1 MPKIKTISR
10 PAGDSSPDNQ
20 PTPAA
25 PERRP
30 ADPLGWRLGGATPA
44 PQRPAA
50 GSAERRREPAPRPHA
65 AVDVRRRRSPSS
77 RFRG

>member
-10 PAGDSSPDNQ
+10 PAGDTSPAN
-20 PTPAA
+20 PPSAAA

-30 ADPLGWRLGGATPA
+30 ADPLGWQLGGATP
-44 PQRPAA
+44 PQRPVA
-50 GSAERRREPAPRPHA
+50 GGAERRREPAPRPHA